1 MKLRSLILL
10 LAALVTTA
18 ALAQGAV
25 YKWVDK
31 NGNVHYSSVPPTSTL
46 APTAIVNTADDSVAA
61 ARNAPSAASAVAAL
75 TTVKGDDSPA
85 CKSARETLAK
95 YLSATYLYTLGKDG
109 KQQKLDAEQQAAAVA
124 QAKNTVTQA
133 CASQASPP

>member
-46 APTAIVNTADDSVAA
+46 APTAIVNTADYSVAA

-109 KQQKLDAEQQAAAVA
+109 KQQTLDAQQQAAAVA
-124 QAKNTVTQA
+124 QAKNAVTQA

>member
-46 APTAIVNTADDSVAA
+46 APTAIVNTADNSVAA
-61 ARNAPSAASAVAAL
+61 AGNAPSAASAVAAL

-109 KQQKLDAEQQAAAVA
+109 KQQKLDAQQQAAAVA

>member
-46 APTAIVNTADDSVAA
+46 APTAIVNTADNSVAA

-109 KQQKLDAEQQAAAVA
+109 KQQKLDAQQQAAAVA
-124 QAKNTVTQA
+124 QAKNAVTQS

>member
-25 YKWVDK
+25 YKWMDK

-46 APTAIVNTADDSVAA
+46 APTAIVNTADNSVAA
-61 ARNAPSAASAVAAL
+61 AGNAPSAASAVAAL

>member
-10 LAALVTTA
+10 TAALVTTA

-31 NGNVHYSSVPPTSTL
+31 NGNVHYSAVPPTSTL
-46 APTAIVNTADDSVAA
+46 APTAIINTADNSVPA
-61 ARNAPSAASAVAAL
+61 ARSAPSAASAVAAL
-75 TTVKGDDSPA
+75 TTIKGDDSPA
-85 CKSARETLAK
+85 CKTARETLAK
-95 YLSATYLYTLGKDG
+95 YMSASYLYTLGKDG
-109 KQQKLDAEQQAAAVA
+109 IQQKLDAEQQAATVA
-124 QAKNTVTQA
+124 QARNAVTQT

>member
-25 YKWVDK
+25 YKWMDK

-46 APTAIVNTADDSVAA
+46 APTAIVNTADYSVAA

>member
-46 APTAIVNTADDSVAA
+46 APTAIVNTADYSVAA

-109 KQQKLDAEQQAAAVA
+109 KQQKLDAQQQAAAVA

>member
-25 YKWVDK
+25 YKWMDK

-46 APTAIVNTADDSVAA
+46 APTAIVNTADYSVAA

-109 KQQKLDAEQQAAAVA
+109 KQQKLDAQQQAAAVA
-124 QAKNTVTQA
+124 QAKNAVTQS

>member
-109 KQQKLDAEQQAAAVA
+109 KQQKLDAQQQAAAVA

>member
-10 LAALVTTA
+10 TAALVTTA

-31 NGNVHYSSVPPTSTL
+31 NGNVHYSTVPPNSTL
-46 APTAIVNTADDSVAA
+46 APTPIVNTADEAA
-61 ARNAPSAASAVAAL
+61 TAGHSAPSAASAVAAL
-75 TTVKGDDSPA
+75 TTIKGDDSPA
-85 CKSARETLAK
+85 CKTARETLAK
-95 YLSATYLYTLGKDG
+95 YMSASYLYTLGKDG

-124 QAKNTVTQA
+124 QARNAVAQT

>member
-25 YKWVDK
+25 YKWMDK

-46 APTAIVNTADDSVAA
+46 APTAIVNTADYSVAA

-109 KQQKLDAEQQAAAVA
+109 KQQKLDAQQQAAAVA

>member
-46 APTAIVNTADDSVAA
+46 APTAIVNTADNSVAA

-109 KQQKLDAEQQAAAVA
+109 KQQKLDAQQQAAAVA